1 MDYQMKLLYVFQST
15 MKNVLSFLGAVLG
28 TALCYALLSSLI
40 ALVFC
45 LSYKAVAQFP
55 AMLFLGGIIA
65 LSGGILLA
73 QAIDESDF

>member
-28 TALCYALLSSLI
+28 TALCYAVLSSLI

-45 LSYKAVAQFP
+45 LEYKEVAQFP
-55 AMLFLGGIIA
+55 VTLFLGGIIA

-73 QAIDESDF
+73 QAIDESEF